1 VVGVQFKLD
10 GVNLG
15 AEVTTG
21 PYEHVWDSTTVANG
35 AHVLTAV
42 ARDAAG
48 NQQTALSVA
57 VVVTNLP

>member
-1 VVGVQFKLD
+1 MLD

-15 AEVTTG
+15 AEVTAG
-21 PYEHVWDSTTVANG
+21 PYEHVWDSTTAVNG

-48 NQQTALSVA
+48 NQRTALTVA
-57 VVVTNLP
+57 IVVTNLP